1 MSAPILDHLRS
12 ITHDAGVAAGAA
24 VTDVSG
30 AAIDAL
36 HSVDAD
42 RIADFPGAFVG
53 GAAGASSKLTRRLS
67 ARRIVIGVGV
77 IVAAGVV
84 TAVIV
89 RSRRHEDPTNPD
101 QISTRSRNP
110 ESRASDGPGQSPD
123 TGDVQRATQNPELAA
138 AGRG

>member
-42 RIADFPGAFVG
+42 RIADFPGVFVG

-67 ARRIVIGVGV
+67 SRRILIGVGV
-77 IVAAGVV
+77 IVAAGIVA
-84 TAVIV
+84 AVIV
-89 RSRRHEDPTNPD
+89 RSRRLEDPTNPD
-101 QISTRSRNP
+101 QISTRGMNP
-110 ESRASDGPGQSPD
+110 ELRAPDGRSPHTRD
-123 TGDVQRATQNPELAA
+123 EQGATQNSELAA